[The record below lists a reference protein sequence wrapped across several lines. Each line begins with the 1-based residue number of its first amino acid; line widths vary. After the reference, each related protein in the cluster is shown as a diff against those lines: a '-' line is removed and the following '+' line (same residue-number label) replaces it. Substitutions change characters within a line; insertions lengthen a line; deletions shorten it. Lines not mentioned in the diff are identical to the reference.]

1 MLDIPWE
8 AFSIILI
15 IFILAGMTQGV
26 MGFGFGIVAM
36 TLLPLTMGL
45 KDAITLL
52 AIMNAIMMCLSL
64 YWHKSSFQWGEARK
78 LLIGASVGIPIGVY
92 IVAVLPERILIII
105 LGASMLFVGINYFFT
120 RHRKARPRIG
130 PAEYPI
136 GMFAGILAAA
146 FNMGGPPVVAYAYS
160 RTWTVDLAKAVL
172 AAIFVVTSVS
182 RLFFIGYTGEDLHL
196 IFSLTAIL
204 VIPIAIILRLGI
216 SIGRKVPHEFLRPIV
231 FAYLAVIGVYYVFW
245 HA

>member
-1 MLDIPWE
+1 MPEIPWE
-8 AFSIILI
+8 TFSIILI
-15 IFILAGMTQGV
+15 IFIVAGATQGV

-36 TLLPLTMGL
+36 TLLPLAMGL

-52 AIMNAIMMCLSL
+52 AIMNAIMMVLSL
-64 YWHKSSFQWGEARK
+64 YWHKSSFQWGEARN

-105 LGASMLFVGINYFFT
+105 LGASMLFAGINYFLT
-120 RHRKARPRIG
+120 RHRQARPRIG
-130 PAEYPI
+130 AAEVPI
-136 GMFAGILAAA
+136 GIFSGILAAG

-160 RTWTVDLAKAVL
+160 RTWTADQAKAVL
-172 AAIFVVTSVS
+172 AAIFVVTSIS
-182 RLFFIGYTGEDLHL
+182 RLFFIGYTGEDLSL

-204 VIPIAIILRLGI
+204 VIPIAIILRIGI
-216 SIGRKVPHEFLRPIV
+216 GVGRKVSHAFLRPIV
-231 FAYLAVIGVYYVFW
+231 FAYLSVVGVYYVFW

>member
-1 MLDIPWE
+1 MPDIPWDT
-8 AFSIILI
+8 FSIILL
-15 IFILAGMTQGV
+15 IFVVAGTTQGV

-52 AIMNAIMMCLSL
+52 AIMNAIIMSLSL
-64 YWHKSSFQWGEARK
+64 FWHKSSFQWSEARK
-78 LLIGASVGIPIGVY
+78 LLIGAGVGIPIGVY

-105 LGASMLFVGINYFFT
+105 LGASMLFVGINYFLT
-120 RHRKARPRIG
+120 RHRKARPRIEI
-130 PAEYPI
+130 AEYPI
-136 GMFAGILAAA
+136 GMFAGILAAG

-160 RTWTVDLAKAVL
+160 RTWTAEQTKAVL
-172 AAIFVVTSVS
+172 ASIFMVTAVS
-182 RLFFIGYTGEDLHL
+182 RLFFIGYTGEDLNL

-204 VIPIAIILRLGI
+204 VIPIAIILRIGI
-216 SIGRKVPHEFLRPIV
+216 SLGRKVPHEFLRPIV
-231 FAYLAVIGVYYVFW
+231 FAYLSIVGLYYVFW

>member
-160 RTWTVDLAKAVL
+160 RTWTVDQAKAVL
-172 AAIFVVTSVS
+172 AAI
-182 RLFFIGYTGEDLHL
+182 
-196 IFSLTAIL
+196 
-204 VIPIAIILRLGI
+204 
-216 SIGRKVPHEFLRPIV
+216 
-231 FAYLAVIGVYYVFW
+231 
-245 HA
+245 